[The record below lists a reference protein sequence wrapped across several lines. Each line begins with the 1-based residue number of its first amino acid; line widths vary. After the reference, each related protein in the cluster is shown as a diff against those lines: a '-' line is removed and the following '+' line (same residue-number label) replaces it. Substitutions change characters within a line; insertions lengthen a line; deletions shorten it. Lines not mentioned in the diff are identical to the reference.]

1 MKQDL
6 RIGLLGVLLLAM
18 PIVAVSA
25 QEALPTPEPEDPVQD
40 VADTVETLPTFSM
53 PGWVATEDAYLIRT
67 RAVPAVTDG
76 QLLQLDLDLTQP
88 GYVALVSD
96 QNNSPFPG
104 VTIFD
109 GSGLSYQRASARIA
123 NPDGAYVVID
133 RQAGSAAAE
142 LTIKAWPDLDL
153 TEPNDDGLLA
163 WPLELGAPTEV
174 RLIPAGDQDVFRFT
188 LEEETHLSLVTDS
201 EQGLQ
206 AQFLQAETERQIAYG
221 TDVSL
226 PAGDHLLRLSYANG
240 NHFDP
245 EPFQVALV
253 ERQVAVPMAEDSA
266 RTVLDLGVP
275 TYVSA
280 TSSRVA
286 RMTIEIEE
294 DGLYSF
300 RASNVGPNAQ
310 FEIAR
315 EDGDLFRGSDAHL
328 SEGTYAINLYDVRAS
343 RYPAMVSV
351 YRGDMQDAYEPNDF
365 HADATELE
373 FDDPIELV
381 LERDWAVD
389 WVSFTPRRD
398 GKVFLM
404 AEALDYEQ
412 GGCMELQ
419 VNVLRATDPVELE
432 TLTIVGPIAAQ
443 TYGPI
448 EAIAGAPL
456 HVQIFCNTRGMTQGT
471 TYRVRVDMPDL
482 NRNNSDASVYLVGL
496 ELDDTLRGAMQMSSD
511 ISGVQFL
518 EAEEAETLDERIEE
532 IARAETQSG
541 PSFWWI
547 LLILAVF
554 GAGAAVWFFRSR
566 QTDHDTGTMAAEPEP
581 KPQTDG
587 AEDDKVT
594 LDEA

>member
-1 MKQDL
+1 MKQVL
-6 RIGLLGVLLLAM
+6 RIGFLGALLAAIPLAAM
-18 PIVAVSA
+18 SE
-25 QEALPTPEPEDPVQD
+25 QEAQPLPEPAEPLE
-40 VADTVETLPTFSM
+40 AETEAAETLPTFSM
-53 PGWVATEDAYLIRT
+53 PGWSATEDAYVIRT
-67 RAVPAVTDG
+67 RAMAAVTDG
-76 QLLQLDLDLTQP
+76 QLLQLDLDLIEP

-96 QNNSPFPG
+96 ENNSPFPG

-109 GSGLSYQRASARIA
+109 GSGLSYQSASARIT

-133 RQAGSAAAE
+133 RQAGSAAAD

-188 LEEETHLSLVTDS
+188 LAEETHLSIVTDTD
-201 EQGLQ
+201 QGLQ
-206 AQFLQAETERQIAYG
+206 VQFLEPETERQIAYG
-221 TDVSL
+221 MDVSL
-226 PAGDHLLRLSYANG
+226 PAGDHLLRLSYGNG

-245 EPFQVALV
+245 EPFQFALV
-253 ERQVAVPMAEDSA
+253 ERQVAIPVAEDSA
-266 RTVLDLGVP
+266 PTILDLGVP
-275 TYVSA
+275 TYVPT
-280 TSSRVA
+280 TSNRVA
-286 RMTIEIEE
+286 RMTMEIEE

-300 RASNVGPNAQ
+300 RASNVGPNAW

-315 EDGDLFRGSDAHL
+315 EDGDWFRGSDVHL
-328 SEGTYAINLYDVRAS
+328 PKGTYTISLNDVRAS

-351 YRGDMQDAYEPNDF
+351 YSGEMGDAYEPNDF
-365 HADATELE
+365 HADATELK
-373 FDDPIELV
+373 FDEPIDLV

-389 WVSFTPRRD
+389 WVTFTPRRD
-398 GKVFLM
+398 GNVFLM

-412 GGCMELQ
+412 GGCLELQ

-448 EAIAGAPL
+448 EATAGTPV
-456 HVQIFCNTRGMTQGT
+456 HVQIFCNTSGMTQGT
-471 TYRVRVDMPDL
+471 TYRVRADMPDL
-482 NRNNSDASVYLVGL
+482 NRNNSNASVYLVGL

-532 IARAETQSG
+532 IARAETRSG
-541 PSFWWI
+541 PSFWLI
-547 LLILAVF
+547 LLILVVL
-554 GAGAAVWFFRSR
+554 GGGVAAWFFRGR
-566 QTDHDTGTMAAEPEP
+566 QSASDAGSVTDAPDPEP
-581 KPQTDG
+581 KPD
-587 AEDDKVT
+587 AEKEDKAS
-594 LDEA
+594 EEKA